1 MMPLGPFDS
10 APRELAAAAMPPSLW
25 TATAD
30 GGRFRGHRTTLPCIT
45 ASHLSQPGKSLDFAR
60 YQQEKA
66 HRKERDH

>member
-45 ASHLSQPGKSLDFAR
+45 ASHLSQPGKSLNFAR
-60 YQQEKA
+60 CQEKNP
-66 HRKERDH
+66 RRRECEE